1 MAAVDPAGVVQYPAA
16 LRARSIFLVWGP
28 PGHGPRSKVFAR
40 RLGIEPIFLY
50 ATRRRGRLIAP
61 WKYTYQAVATLF
73 VLLRRRP
80 LVVFVQSPPGY
91 GSVVVWLF
99 TAVLGGRFLVDSH
112 SGALDTKRWARP
124 VWLYRF
130 VARRAVATV
139 VTNEHHREIIES
151 RGARAVIIRDIPTD
165 FEIGAP
171 PVLADGFKVMAVN
184 TFAPDEPVGELLAA
198 ARELP
203 DVSFYVTGDPN
214 RPTFTMPS
222 ETPANVHFTG
232 FLPDDIYYGLMRASD
247 AVLCLT
253 TREHT
258 MQRGACEAL
267 SMGVPIVTSDSDLLR
282 SYFHMGTVHVRNER
296 EAIRDGVRHMMA
308 EHDRFAAEILQLQ
321 KAQLE
326 EWDTA
331 LTELVDLL
339 QTSSSEAVGRLSH
352 LE

>member
-1 MAAVDPAGVVQYPAA
+1 MSYPEA

-28 PGHGPRSKVFAR
+28 PSHGPRSRVFAR
-40 RLGIEPIFLY
+40 RLGIEPVFLY

-61 WKYTYQAVATLF
+61 WKYTYQAIATLF

-99 TAVLGGRFLVDSH
+99 TAVLGGRFLVDAH
-112 SGALDTKRWARP
+112 SGAFDTKRWIRP
-124 VWLYRF
+124 AWMYRF
-130 VARRAVATV
+130 IARRAVATV
-139 VTNEHHREIIES
+139 VTNERHRQMIES
-151 RGARAVIIRDIPTD
+151 RGGRAVIIRDIPAEFD
-165 FEIGAP
+165 IGEP
-171 PVLADGFKVMAVN
+171 PGLADGFKVMAVN
-184 TFAPDEPVGELLAA
+184 TFAPDEPVGELLTAA
-198 ARELP
+198 GDLP
-203 DVSFYVTGDPN
+203 DVSFYVTGDPD

-222 ETPANVHFTG
+222 ATPDNVHFTG
-232 FLPDDIYYGLMRASD
+232 FLPNDAYYGLMRASD

-253 TREHT
+253 TRPHT

-296 EAIRDGVRHMMA
+296 RAIRDGVRRMMA

-321 KAQLE
+321 KAQRD
-326 EWDTA
+326 EWDAA
-331 LTELVDLL
+331 LTQLMDLL
-339 QTSSSEAVGRLSH
+339 Q
-352 LE
+352 